1 MCAIQNSH
9 CFKIKERTNMPVA
22 LEGIRVIDL
31 SDRMSGAYAARLF
44 GDYGAEVILVE
55 GPEGHPLRHE
65 APFVNDQPGPDS
77 SLLHGY
83 INWNKHALQRDDA
96 SLPDLIATADIIV
109 TTCDLDPSDP
119 LWETLATA
127 SETAV
132 HLSITPHGLTGPLA
146 GKPGNHLTHCARVG
160 WSTINRLQDDGP
172 LQLPLRQTGYT
183 AGIAGYVAAM
193 GAHIRCIRTG
203 VGERVDVS
211 ELEVMASTSAPWAI
225 VGLFSNSTRMEFGP
239 AGHRFRG
246 SPGPLW
252 HPANGAINFGFGDW
266 ARWRDAMTYLGLDEI
281 ATDER
286 YEPVLGRHQ
295 QDLRPVA
302 AALEEAVSTKDKWD
316 IFHKLA
322 ELHCI
327 SGVVQDARELI
338 ESEQLAARDF
348 FTTTRVGGTDG
359 QSVRAPGAAAKLYST
374 PFAVHHPA
382 PALSESRSPESGL
395 RAARPARN
403 KKATGAPPELP
414 LAGVRV
420 LTFTQ
425 AWSGT
430 FGTELL
436 AFLGADVVQIEGR
449 KRPDVWRGAGA
460 PVPRGVVDPD
470 KEQNPLNTN
479 GMFNSVNLCKRAITL
494 DMSSVKGRGIFW
506 DMVPQFDIVAENF
519 SPHVMANWGITLATL
534 QEKRPD
540 IIFASLSGYGRQGP
554 LSEYPANGATTE
566 PMSGLTSIHGYEDGE
581 VMNTGGLYPDPVTG
595 YHFAAAMLT
604 ALAHKQKTGEGQRID
619 LAMMEGVAVQ
629 VGDAI
634 LDYTVNGRI
643 PGPKGNRHPHIAP
656 HNYYATG
663 DDRWVALAAEND
675 DQWQAVASV
684 LGLDE
689 PRFATMANRKQHE
702 AELDQAIS
710 AWCAARTES
719 EIEQALG
726 HVQVC
731 FSLLPSFLEV
741 YREPSQQFL
750 HRGYLQPVTHPE
762 TGTHYLPTMPW
773 VMTRSPGPD
782 ITHAPCFGEH
792 SEEVLAQELG
802 LSRAD
807 YHELEA
813 EGITGKTRI

>member
-1 MCAIQNSH
+1 MAA
-9 CFKIKERTNMPVA
+9 A
-22 LEGIRVIDL
+22 LDGIRVVDL

-55 GPEGHPLRHE
+55 DDEGHPLRHE
-65 APFVNDQPGPDS
+65 APFVKDQPGPDN
-77 SLLHGY
+77 SLLHSY
-83 INWNKHALQRDDA
+83 INWNKSSVRRESQ
-96 SLPDLIATADIIV
+96 SLEDLIASADVII
-109 TTCDLDPSDP
+109 TTCDFDPLDP
-119 LWETLATA
+119 LWGTLTAA
-127 SETAV
+127 SEHAV

-183 AGIAGYVAAM
+183 AGSAGYVAAM
-193 GAHIRCIRTG
+193 GAHIRCVRTG
-203 VGERVDVS
+203 LGERVDVS

-225 VGLFSNSTRMEFGP
+225 VGIFADSTRMEFGP

-252 HPANGAINFGFGDW
+252 HPANGAINFGFGEW
-266 ARWRDAMTYLGLDEI
+266 AKWRDAMTYFGLDEL

-286 YEPVLGRHQ
+286 YEPVMGRHQ

-302 AALEEAVSTKDKWD
+302 ATLEEAVSTRDKWD

-327 SGVVQDARELI
+327 SGVVQNTKELI
-338 ESEQLAARDF
+338 ESEQLAARQF
-348 FTTTRVGGTDG
+348 FVTTQVAGRAI
-359 QSVRAPGAAAKLYST
+359 QAPGAAVKLYDT
-374 PFAVHHPA
+374 PFAVHRPA
-382 PALSESRSPESGL
+382 PRLGESVSPPPRMTSNHSADAGNGQRSAHGDS
-395 RAARPARN
+395 
-403 KKATGAPPELP
+403 ATRDLP
-414 LAGVRV
+414 LAGIRV

-460 PVPRGVVDPD
+460 PVPRGIVDPD
-470 KEQNPLNTN
+470 KKQSPLNTN

-494 DMSSVKGRGIFW
+494 DMSNPTGREMFW
-506 DMVPQFDIVAENF
+506 KMVPNFDIVAENF

-534 QEKRPD
+534 REKRPD

-566 PMSGLTSIHGYEDGE
+566 PMSGLTSIHGYEGDE

-595 YHFAAAMLT
+595 YYFAGAMLT
-604 ALAHKQKTGEGQRID
+604 ALAHKDKTGEGQRID

-643 PGPKGNRHPHIAP
+643 DGPAGNRHPHIAP
-656 HNYYATG
+656 HNYFKTS
-663 DDRWVALAAEND
+663 DEQWVALAAEND
-675 DQWQAVASV
+675 QQWQSVASV

-689 PRFATMANRKQHE
+689 PRFNTMVERKQHE
-702 AELDQAIS
+702 TELDRAIG
-710 AWCAARTES
+710 AWCVSRTAS
-719 EIEQALG
+719 EIEETLDPLA
-726 HVQVC
+726 VC
-731 FSLLPSFLEV
+731 FAPLSSFLDV
-741 YREPSQQFL
+741 YRKPSPQFR
-750 HRGYLQPVTHPE
+750 HRGYLQEITHPE
-762 TGTHYLPTMPW
+762 SGTHALPTMPW
-773 VMTRSPGPD
+773 IMTHTPRAEV
-782 ITHAPCFGEH
+782 THAPCFGEH
-792 SEEVLAQELG
+792 SEKVFAEELG
-802 LSRAD
+802 LSSTD
-807 YHELEA
+807 YHELETA
-813 EGITGKTRI
+813 GITGKTRL